1 MLPSVYDQLDGA
13 MTVSFYLIV
22 CPEQCLMPTPTI
34 PLLQTNVPDWLALG
48 AVVASVILAAVTLS
62 MMVVRL
68 RPSPDEDTSTA
79 RIVHDP
85 VLLISALS
93 VIGLAV
99 AAWLL
104 R

>member
-1 MLPSVYDQLDGA
+1 MLPSVYDQLDGP
-13 MTVSFYLIV
+13 MTISFLPIG
-22 CPEQCLMPTPTI
+22 CPEQCVMRTPTI
-34 PLLQTNVPDWLALG
+34 PLLQTDVPDWLVLG
-48 AVVASVILAAVTLS
+48 AVVTSVVLAAVTLS

-68 RPSPDEDTSTA
+68 RPAPDEDTSTA
-79 RIVHDP
+79 RIIRDP

-93 VIGLAV
+93 VIGLAI

>member
-1 MLPSVYDQLDGA
+1 MRTL
-13 MTVSFYLIV
+13 
-22 CPEQCLMPTPTI
+22 TI
-34 PLLQTNVPDWLALG
+34 PILQTDVPDWLALG
-48 AVVASVILAAVTLS
+48 AVVASVVLAAVTLS

-79 RIVHDP
+79 RIVRDP

-93 VIGLAV
+93 VIALAV

>member
-1 MLPSVYDQLDGA
+1 
-13 MTVSFYLIV
+13 
-22 CPEQCLMPTPTI
+22 
-34 PLLQTNVPDWLALG
+34 
-48 AVVASVILAAVTLS
+48 

-68 RPSPDEDTSTA
+68 RPAPDEDTSTA
-79 RIVHDP
+79 RIVRDP

-93 VIGLAV
+93 VIALAV